1 MCGFKFLLKKNNY
14 SGGFMKVWLSAEL
27 SYEVLTEEQTSWE
40 SKARNAVE
48 DTLNAKLQDKSY
60 DIPLSIWKCIIIMMG
75 EDTFDERIYYSPK
88 RKNMDFR
95 LRIDPTT
102 FKATDDLGREI
113 LIFKMLLRSLDL
125 LKVKFEKVRPKLNSK
140 VFEDLEKLKDDV
152 SNIGKEKSWS

>member
-1 MCGFKFLLKKNNY
+1 MCGFKFLLNKNNY
-14 SGGFMKVWLSAEL
+14 SGRFMKVWLSAEL

-113 LIFKMLLRSLDL
+113 LIFRMLLRSLDL
-125 LKVKFEKVRPKLNSK
+125 LQVKFEKVRPKLNSK
-140 VFEDLEKLKDDV
+140 IFEDLEKLKDDV
-152 SNIGKEKSWS
+152 LNIGKEKSWS